1 MSDKSQYVKGFLITL
16 VGIIVLSPDAL
27 LIRMLATDDWTIVF
41 YRGVMTAFTLA
52 AFLYWRRGRGVLG
65 LARQMDAGAV
75 LAGLL
80 YAVGN
85 ISFVQSI
92 NNTLVANT
100 LVILAATP
108 LIAALLSHLLL
119 REKQHRE
126 TWIAIVLVFGGVG
139 VIFAGSVGAGHLFGD
154 FMALIAATAMA
165 GNLVSL
171 RRSRLQTPLPS
182 VVLGGTVAALA
193 SISFAA
199 PLDVS
204 ANDLLILVVLGVVVM
219 PISFGLIFTGP
230 KYIPAPDVALIMLLE
245 AILGPL
251 LVWAVLSEAPT
262 LRVVLAGSLII
273 ATIGL
278 HALVSLKRSRKK
290 LP

>member
-1 MSDKSQYVKGFLITL
+1 MTGMSQYVKGFLITL
-16 VGIIVLSPDAL
+16 AGIIVLSPDAL

-41 YRGVMTAFTLA
+41 YRGIMTAVTLA

-65 LARQMDAGAV
+65 LARQMDTGAI

-80 YAVGN
+80 YALGN

-92 NNTLVANT
+92 NNTLVSNT

-108 LIAALLSHLLL
+108 LIAALLSQLFL
-119 REKQHRE
+119 REKQPRE
-126 TWIAIVLVFGGVG
+126 TWVAIVLVFGGVG
-139 VIFAGSVGAGHLFGD
+139 VIFAGSVSAGHLFGD
-154 FMALIAATAMA
+154 FMALVAATAMA
-165 GNLVSL
+165 GNLVAL
-171 RRSRLQTPLPS
+171 RRTRLQTPLPS
-182 VVLGGTVAALA
+182 VILGGMLAALV
-193 SISFAA
+193 SFSFAA
-199 PLDVS
+199 PLAIS
-204 ANDLLILVVLGVVVM
+204 ANDLLILVILGVVVM

-262 LRVVLAGSLII
+262 LRVVLAGLLMIT
-273 ATIGL
+273 TIGL
-278 HALVSLKRSRKK
+278 HALVSLRRSNRTS
-290 LP
+290 

>member
-1 MSDKSQYVKGFLITL
+1 MSGMSQYVKGFLITL

-27 LIRMLATDDWTIVF
+27 LIRMVAADDWTIVF
-41 YRGVMTAFTLA
+41 FRGVLTSLTLA
-52 AFLYWRRGRGVLG
+52 AFLYWRRGRGVFG
-65 LARQMDAGAV
+65 LARQMDTGAV

-80 YAVGN
+80 YGVGN

-108 LIAALLSHLLL
+108 LIAALLSHVFL
-119 REKQHRE
+119 REKQHVE
-126 TWIAIVLVFGGVG
+126 TWIAIVVAFGGVG
-139 VIFAGSVGAGHLFGD
+139 IIFAGSMGAGHLFGD

-182 VVLGGTVAALA
+182 VVLGGLIAATT
-193 SISFAA
+193 SFWFAA

-204 ANDLLILVVLGVVVM
+204 ASDLWILAALGIVIM
-219 PISFGLIFTGP
+219 PVSFGLIFTGP

-251 LVWAVLSEAPT
+251 LVWLVLSEAPT
-262 LRVVLAGSLII
+262 LRVVLAGLLII

-278 HALVSLKRSRKK
+278 HALVSLKRNRPSA
-290 LP
+290 